1 MSEMRLTMESIT
13 RPEFYMPF
21 APPTPNAAEA
31 EAEALLWEWIAE
43 FDLCPSA
50 ASRRQIQRGRPAWA
64 SAMMYSTAEIDVLA
78 IGAQWSAF
86 FFLVDDELDD
96 GPAGQDP
103 AQCAKAVTA
112 LLSVFDGRTP
122 ETPLGRAFADL
133 WGRLSRDR
141 SVTWRQA
148 FRASVTRLWWNQY
161 GETVDRQAGRVPS
174 LAEYLEFRRYVVG
187 APTFIDIVEPACG
200 IELPA
205 ATRHLPAFVELRNAA
220 ADQIGASNDLWSAP
234 KELANGSP
242 FTSLVTL
249 VDHHQGCGLR
259 RAMEWVNDRAT
270 ECVNRMITAREQ
282 LSAQFDAA
290 GIAGQAQAEGLA
302 VANAYATFISGVHH
316 WHSATDRYVGDLA
329 ETNDARSGTPAYVSN
344 LLNT

>member
-1 MSEMRLTMESIT
+1 MESIT

-21 APPTPNAAEA
+21 APPTPNPAEA

-50 ASRRQIQRGRPAWA
+50 ASRRQIQRSRPTQA
-64 SAMMYSTAEIDVLA
+64 SAMMYPTAEIDVLA

-86 FFLVDDELDD
+86 FFLVDDELDE

-103 AQCAKAVTA
+103 AQCAKAVSA
-112 LLSVFDGRTP
+112 LLSVFDDRTP
-122 ETPLGRAFADL
+122 DTPLGRAFADL
-133 WGRLSRDR
+133 WRRLSRDR

-161 GETVDRQAGRVPS
+161 GETVDRQAGRIPS
-174 LAEYLEFRRYVVG
+174 LAEYLEFRRYAAG
-187 APTFIDIVEPACG
+187 TPTFIDIVEPACR

-205 ATRHLPAFVELRNAA
+205 AIRHLPAFVELRNAA
-220 ADQIGASNDLWSAP
+220 ADQVCASNDLWSAP
-234 KELANGSP
+234 KELTHGSS

-249 VDHHQGCGLR
+249 VDHHQSCGLH
-259 RAMEWVNDRAT
+259 RAMEWVNDRTT
-270 ECVNRMITAREQ
+270 ECVKRMITARKQ

-290 GIAGQAQAEGLA
+290 GTTGQARAEGLA
-302 VANAYATFISGVHH
+302 VADAYATFVSGVHH
-316 WHSATDRYVGDLA
+316 WHSATDRYVGDFTETGSA
-329 ETNDARSGTPAYVSN
+329 ESGAPDYISN